1 MTAMPVDWRMRMVAW
16 LSDRIGSP
24 TEVAGHVRGRES
36 IRRTSPA
43 MLFGRP
49 AAMFAISDERIA
61 EVPVRRFVPTGAHDG
76 VILWFHGGGWVVGD
90 VDSHH
95 IPCRALAE
103 ATKRQ
108 VISVDYRL
116 APEHRFPAALDDCLA
131 VTRALAGVHQ
141 AVAVAGDSA
150 GGNLAAV
157 VARRFR
163 DEGRKLRAQLLVYP
177 VTDCGAESP
186 SYERYASGF
195 LLARSTMRYYTRE
208 YVPDDATRLSPDVS
222 PLRAASLE
230 GVAPAR
236 VVLAECDVLH
246 DEGAAYAEKL
256 RAAGVPTELDEVPG
270 FLHGFFNLQGFPES
284 RAALARAA
292 QWLQPRLD

>member
-1 MTAMPVDWRMRMVAW
+1 MAVDWRMRMVAW
-16 LSDRIGSP
+16 LSDRIGEPS
-24 TEVAGHVRGRES
+24 EVAGPTRARAA
-36 IRRTSPA
+36 IRKTTPQLIFGAPA
-43 MLFGRP
+43 VMR
-49 AAMFAISDERIA
+49 SVVDERVA
-61 EVPVRRFVPTGAHDG
+61 EVPVRRFTPRTVKDG
-76 VILWFHGGGWVVGD
+76 VIVWFHGGGWVVGD
-90 VDSHH
+90 AQSHE

-103 ATKRQ
+103 AAQRE
-108 VISVDYRL
+108 VISVEYRL

-131 VTRALAGVHQ
+131 VTRAVSYTHQ

-157 VARRFR
+157 VARRFV
-163 DEGRKLRAQLLVYP
+163 EEQRKLRAQLLVYP

-195 LLARSTMRYYTRE
+195 LLARSTMRYYSRE
-208 YVPDDATRLSPDVS
+208 YAPDDARRLHPDIS
-222 PLRAASLE
+222 PLRATSLA

-246 DEGAAYAEKL
+246 DEGLAYAEKL
-256 RAAGVPTELDEVPG
+256 KADGVPVEVDEVPG

-284 RAALARAA
+284 RAALQRAA
-292 QWLQPRLD
+292 QWLSTRLE